1 MRDGHR
7 EVALTFILV
16 GEVALVIVFVTG
28 ALLISPTADQGI
40 PEAGER
46 SMETTVVLRGVAY
59 ASPSVLT
66 VSVID
71 ANSTI
76 RAIAPT
82 QAGSVVKVIYT
93 RERKDYSR

>member
-28 ALLISPTADQGI
+28 ALLISPAADQGI

-46 SMETTVVLRGVAY
+46 SMETTVVLRGVA
-59 ASPSVLT
+59 
-66 VSVID
+66 
-71 ANSTI
+71 
-76 RAIAPT
+76 PT